1 MAYGVGMADLGR
13 RRNVAM
19 GIPAPTSLAEAAAA
33 SCGCPVAA
41 AVLFADI
48 RGFSAIAEALGPQ
61 ATVRLLN
68 EHFARVA
75 ACIERHGGIV
85 DKFIGDA
92 ALAVFLDDGGGEHAE
107 RAVRAAVVLMRA
119 MAGWNRRRTR
129 AGLAPLPLAIGID
142 TGPVVAAAIGPP
154 HRSTPTVIGDGV
166 NSAARLERACRVH
179 GAGILISGRTSAGL
193 FGHYRLRRIDRPGN
207 AGVGGA
213 AGAIFEVLGR
223 SVGAVPAPLRRAQR

>member
-1 MAYGVGMADLGR
+1 MADSAGMADLGR
-13 RRNVAM
+13 THKPAG
-19 GIPAPTSLAEAAAA
+19 GITAPSSLAEAAAA
-33 SCGCPVAA
+33 SSGCPVTA

-68 EHFARVA
+68 EHFTRVA
-75 ACIERHGGIV
+75 ACVERHGGIV

-92 ALAVFLDDGGGEHAE
+92 ALAVFLDDGAGEHAE

-119 MAGWNRRRTR
+119 TASWSRSRAR

-142 TGPVVAAAIGPP
+142 AGPVVAAAIGPP

-166 NSAARLERACRVH
+166 NTASRLERACRLH
-179 GAGILISGRTSAGL
+179 GAGILISGRTSVCL
-193 FGHYRLRRIDRPGN
+193 FGRYRLRRIDRPGT
-207 AGVGGA
+207 AVPGA
-213 AGAIFEVLGR
+213 AGGAIFEVLAGQ
-223 SVGAVPAPLRRAQR
+223 VDAVPAPLRRAQP